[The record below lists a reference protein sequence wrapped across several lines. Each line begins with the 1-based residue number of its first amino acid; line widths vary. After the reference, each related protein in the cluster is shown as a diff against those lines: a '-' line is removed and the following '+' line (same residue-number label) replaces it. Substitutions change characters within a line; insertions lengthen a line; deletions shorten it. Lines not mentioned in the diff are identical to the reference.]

1 MLRVDHDELSR
12 LALSAPQGSE
22 GLVLVP
28 YLEGERTPN
37 RPNATG
43 ALHGLRVSNA
53 TSANL
58 ARAAVEGLLCALAD
72 GLGQLTRLGIAA
84 RRIVLVGGGARSR
97 ALREIAPTVFGMPVL
112 APNSAEYA
120 ALGAARQAA
129 WALRGSP
136 RPPAWQS
143 PTTAE
148 YNADPAPAVLER
160 YARVRDLTEGARH

>member
-1 MLRVDHDELSR
+1 
-12 LALSAPQGSE
+12 
-22 GLVLVP
+22 
-28 YLEGERTPN
+28 
-37 RPNATG
+37 
-43 ALHGLRVSNA
+43 
-53 TSANL
+53 
-58 ARAAVEGLLCALAD
+58 
-72 GLGQLTRLGIAA
+72 
-84 RRIVLVGGGARSR
+84 
-97 ALREIAPTVFGMPVL
+97 MPVL